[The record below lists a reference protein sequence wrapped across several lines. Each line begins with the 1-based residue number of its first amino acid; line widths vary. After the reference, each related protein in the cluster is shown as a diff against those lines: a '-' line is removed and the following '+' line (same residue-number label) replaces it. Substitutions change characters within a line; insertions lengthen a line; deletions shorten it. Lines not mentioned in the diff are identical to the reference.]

1 MRLKFEISP
10 DLASKFET
18 MLAKQIGDNVWG
30 VRIEDI
36 GNQYQFRFRMIGSD
50 WCMEL
55 DKEWVRGNAG
65 AWYTLR
71 CSTQELYLP
80 IHYIKDIR
88 IFCQQIARI
97 KQMQS
102 EYVDNKNK

>member
-50 WCMEL
+50 WHVEL
-55 DKEWVRGNAG
+55 DKDCHSG
-65 AWYTLR
+65 AWYKLH
-71 CSTQELYLP
+71 CSTRELDLP

-102 EYVDNKNK
+102 DFIDNKFK